1 MKIQMH
7 VAKLYHILI
16 QMWRWCMEVSDF
28 TFSSRSTPTYQKSR
42 QKKKQRNAKISAVIE
57 NINIT

>member
-16 QMWRWCMEVSDF
+16 QMWLWCMEVSDF
-28 TFSSRSTPTYQKSR
+28 TFSSNVSEKQT
-42 QKKKQRNAKISAVIE
+42 KKKQRNAKISAVIE